1 MKHLMN
7 FWMLTAV
14 VALASTACTKYDEV
28 DVAPQSKGKV
38 ITFTT
43 EEIGGRTAFGDPAA
57 DGKSYPT
64 LWNDGDIVR
73 IGAGVEKST
82 RTMLKD
88 PETDSSP
95 AVTALN
101 GGKSASF
108 TVEIPAEVEAPYNFF
123 AISPGKMWDS
133 GSDREGG
140 LLRMEIPAA
149 QTATAT
155 SCDPMAQ
162 LLVATATVE
171 ELPDPMI
178 LNFKHVAA
186 YGLFSLT
193 GLAAG
198 EQVME
203 VVLTSSKVISGR
215 IFFDTNKAGDER
227 IDITTSSAGLSK
239 KITVTTSSRDVWF
252 AALPTDLSNTTL
264 KVEVTTNFG
273 TYVKNVTLGS
283 NRKLQSGKIA
293 KFSIDFTGIEP
304 TPATRFYPN
313 TVYYEKGKPVGVVYW
328 VSEDGQTAK
337 IFHIKR
343 TPEPIV
349 WATATTKTGITIN
362 RSGLESPVNTQELR
376 DWAKIHPEVEFPMLK
391 YLDELNKEGD
401 SWFWPTRSDLQSI
414 VCLYYNVSGVSSIKK
429 EPKSQLKTNYPEL
442 YQATVNYEAFLKEI
456 GADPLDAEDES
467 GNGTSYW
474 SSCEDGG
481 SQSTSY
487 TKAWYY
493 RFGKYN
499 ATSAT
504 KTSGQTSTSVYYGR
518 AVKIVTIADR
528 DKEMLTGAD
537 WSQTTLREGV
547 TLYSASLTLFNRPQK
562 IYVAAIKPSATNQIG
577 IYHAGADTPKQVA
590 TQATSADALV
600 AVNGGFFPMAGATP
614 KTGFVKI
621 NGVVKEQG
629 DDDLNSTFAGGA
641 LVINGTKPGIVKVAG
656 NEAARQLED
665 ENVLVCGPLLML
677 DGALTTLSTS
687 SDHTTSYA
695 QRTVVGVTK
704 NGTLLLVVVDGRKT
718 DIIGMNGLELQQ
730 LMRSLQAKDALNLDG
745 GGSTA
750 LWANGAYQYS
760 STRQVAN
767 IVYVK

>member
-1 MKHLMN
+1 MKRMMN

-14 VALASTACTKYDEV
+14 VALASTACTKYDEA
-28 DVAPQSKGKV
+28 DVTPQSKGKV

-64 LWNDGDIVR
+64 LWTDGDIVR

-88 PETDSSP
+88 PATGKSP
-95 AVTALN
+95 VVTALN

-108 TVEIPAEVEAPYNFF
+108 TVEIPEGVEAPYNFF
-123 AISPGKMWDS
+123 AISPGTMWDS
-133 GSDREGG
+133 GDDKEGG

-198 EQVME
+198 EQVTE

-215 IFFDTNKAGDER
+215 IFFDTTKEGDER
-227 IDITTSSAGLSK
+227 IDITTSSTGLSK
-239 KITVTTSSRDVWF
+239 KITVTTSSNDVWF
-252 AALPTDLSNTTL
+252 AAYPTDLSNTTL
-264 KVEVTTNFG
+264 KVEVTTSLG
-273 TYVKNVTLGS
+273 TYVKNLTLGA
-283 NRKLQSGKIA
+283 NRKLQSGHIA
-293 KFSIDFTGIEP
+293 KMTVDLSDATFTVHQDAKVGH
-304 TPATRFYPN
+304 
-313 TVYYEKGKPVGVVYW
+313 VWYEGGKPVGIVYW
-328 VSEDGQTAK
+328 VSADGNTAK
-337 IFHIKR
+337 VMHLERSQTMVWNDPVTLTTVTDNPTAMESTHTNTEALRK
-343 TPEPIV
+343 
-349 WATATTKTGITIN
+349 WATANPSVSIPA
-362 RSGLESPVNTQELR
+362 L
-376 DWAKIHPEVEFPMLK
+376 D
-391 YLDELNKEGD
+391 YLDELNKSGD
-401 SWFWPTRSDLQSI
+401 NWYWPTRRDMEAWGR
-414 VCLYYNVSGVSSIKK
+414 VYYGAETIIKK
-429 EPKSQLKTNYPEL
+429 NKASLKTEAPEQ
-442 YQATVNYEAFLKEI
+442 YAATQQFEALLTSIETKYSVNT
-456 GADPLDAEDES
+456 DPLDDAAENT
-467 GNGTSYW
+467 NGTTYW
-474 SSCEDGG
+474 TSCDYKKDQAWFGRFG
-481 SQSTSY
+481 NYNVTANQY
-487 TKAWYY
+487 TKKDKPCY
-493 RFGKYN
+493 
-499 ATSAT
+499 
-504 KTSGQTSTSVYYGR
+504 VR
-518 AVKIVTIADR
+518 AVKTITNVLGYDVEKNLRA
-528 DKEMLTGAD
+528 AS
-537 WSQTTLREGV
+537 WSSQPLREGV
-547 TLYSASLTLFNRPQK
+547 KVHSASLSLFDRPQQ
-562 IYVAAIKPSATNQIG
+562 IYVTEITPSATNQIG

-590 TQATSADALV
+590 TQATSAGALV
-600 AVNGGFFPMAGATP
+600 AVNGGFFPMAGATD
-614 KTGFVKI
+614 KTGFVRI
-621 NGVVKEQG
+621 NGEDIEEGHDNV
-629 DDDLNSTFAGGA
+629 NSTFAGGA
-641 LVINGTKPGIVKVAG
+641 LVINGTTPGIKMVTG
-656 NEAARQLED
+656 NEEARDLPD

-677 DGALTTLSTS
+677 DGALTTLSAT

-704 NGTLLLVVVDGRKT
+704 NGTFLMVTIHGRAT
-718 DIIGMNGLELQQ
+718 PITGMNGLELQK
-730 LMRSLQAKDALNLDG
+730 LMAGLHAKDALNLDG